1 MTTAREQG
9 ERDIAFGRWRLQ
21 PARRR
26 LLRDGEPVALGS
38 RAFDVLLALAE
49 ARGALVTKDALLARI
64 WPGVVVEE
72 NNLQVQVSAPRRALG
87 EDAAALIATVPGKR
101 YCLTAPSEVP
111 LAPPLAPLPVPRPR
125 AGRWWSCSPSRASPR
140 TGARTTSPPA

>member
-49 ARGALVTKDALLARI
+49 ARGALVTKDALLARV

-72 NNLQVQVSAPRRALG
+72 NNLQVQVSALRRALG
-87 EDAAALIATVPGKR
+87 EDAAALIATVPGKG

-111 LAPPLAPLPVPRPR
+111 SRRRSHRCRCRPR